1 MTPAQH
7 TLSHA
12 PGGGFYDPL
21 NPMARAIDF
30 AHVAQCLAGIVR
42 FNGARGALPVAQHVV
57 LGAEA
62 IIAEGGSSFE
72 AALFLHHDD
81 HEFILGDQTRPVDAA
96 LAATVPGYREGW
108 ALLKANWDR
117 ALYGALSLP
126 APDAWTKQQ
135 HALISSMDTRMSVV
149 EARSLFGPR
158 AVAHH
163 AAEARRTPRFN
174 SALCPPW
181 PSGLAE
187 ERYLAMHRKL
197 TGRTLR

>member
-1 MTPAQH
+1 MTQTHAA
-7 TLSHA
+7 LSHA

-30 AHVAQCLAGIVR
+30 AHVAQCLAGTVR
-42 FNGARGALPVAQHVV
+42 FNGARGALSVAQHAT

-62 IIAEGGSSFE
+62 IIAEGGSTWD
-72 AALFLHHDD
+72 AVLFLHHDD

-108 ALLKANWDR
+108 DMLKANWDN
-117 ALYGALSLP
+117 ALYSALSLP
-126 APDAWTKQQ
+126 APDAWTKPQQ
-135 HALISSMDTRMSVV
+135 ALISAMDTRMSVV

-181 PSGLAE
+181 PAGRAE
-187 ERYLAMHRKL
+187 ERYLAMHKKL